1 MTEDSNDQTEL
12 ELLRTDYSHL
22 LREACQTFVDAATDV
37 EDALAGGLNAPGACA
52 RGDRGLV
59 RMALAAHQAAR
70 LIIPSPDAM
79 EYFGLP
85 RSVTSSGLLPEPTI
99 RVQDPGRETWDFRPW
114 LSEKLSHLRENYYA
128 LLESVELAIGPSNQ
142 ETAGDSG
149 SRDPDELPPE
159 VVRQR
164 LLERASYEL
173 RATRNYARDIL
184 NAMDTMGLTVIDWR
198 LANQPGDGD

>member
-1 MTEDSNDQTEL
+1 
-12 ELLRTDYSHL
+12 
-22 LREACQTFVDAATDV
+22 
-37 EDALAGGLNAPGACA
+37 
-52 RGDRGLV
+52 
-59 RMALAAHQAAR
+59 
-70 LIIPSPDAM
+70 
-79 EYFGLP
+79 
-85 RSVTSSGLLPEPTI
+85 
-99 RVQDPGRETWDFRPW
+99 
-114 LSEKLSHLRENYYA
+114 
-128 LLESVELAIGPSNQ
+128 LESVELAIGPSNQ